1 MTFGQG
7 LWRSDRLCRGA
18 GGSGWP
24 MIEGLVVSILA
35 TACALLAKQ
44 IL

>member
-1 MTFGQG
+1 MAIGFVGVQAVQV
-7 LWRSDRLCRGA
+7 DRVL
-18 GGSGWP
+18 
-24 MIEGLVVSILA
+24 EGLVVSLLA